1 LKPDLS
7 IMIYFIS
14 GFVRTLNVKNYTVM
28 F

>member
-1 LKPDLS
+1 
-7 IMIYFIS
+7 MIYFIS